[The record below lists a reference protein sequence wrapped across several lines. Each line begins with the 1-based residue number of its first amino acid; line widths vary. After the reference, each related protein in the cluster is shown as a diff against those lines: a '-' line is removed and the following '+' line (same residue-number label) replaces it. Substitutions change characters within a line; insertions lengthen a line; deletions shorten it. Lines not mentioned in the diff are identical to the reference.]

1 MALGPAGAQPR
12 AEDHPGDGGSDTVK
26 HIYNLHCPG
35 LLQRGHL
42 RGLAGGA
49 AGGGDG
55 QRGGGDSGGADLGP
69 RLVPRPAR
77 GVDQDE
83 QLRGETWHLSTDV
96 FMWIVLCWQEV
107 VRVPLIVVAPGVPGG
122 QVLPC
127 CNINYTL

>member
-12 AEDHPGDGGSDTVK
+12 AEDHPGDGGCDTVK
-26 HIYNLHCPG
+26 CTAYNPHCPG

-49 AGGGDG
+49 AGGGRG
-55 QRGGGDSGGADLGP
+55 QRGGGDSGGAYLGP

-83 QLRGETWHLSTDV
+83 QLRGETWHLMSS
-96 FMWIVLCWQEV
+96 C
-107 VRVPLIVVAPGVPGG
+107 R
-122 QVLPC
+122 
-127 CNINYTL
+127 